1 LKELPVNLLTA
12 VLLAALVPTFALAAP
27 PRTDVFDAD
36 KTSPE
41 ALAKVTTDAG
51 FPCAVRR

>member
-51 FPCAVRR
+51 FP